1 MAGSTTSNCDAT
13 DTAAAQR
20 TLSLSAGFDF

>member
-1 MAGSTTSNCDAT
+1 MPNSTTSSCDAT

-20 TLSLSAGFDF
+20 TLSMSAGFDF